1 MGAKELTSEDARVI
15 ARIIF
20 NAQRRRLA
28 REAADA
34 DQKQREGGGERD

>member
-1 MGAKELTSEDARVI
+1 MTTVLTDESARAI

-28 REAADA
+28 AEQAASSTAGA
-34 DQKQREGGGERD
+34 DDDG